1 MTSTSSPK
9 RAGRAPVRRS
19 GGFGFAAARNVR
31 TPLRRENSGDLRS
44 AAESGGDPLS
54 ATVPHP
60 QRRTGVLHMSRRV
73 SGGAATPR
81 GRNRLAGGVFSGC
94 RGRGVSLPG
103 GGARAGLGETP
114 TGFSPEGPA
123 RTGAPLRCRTGAIP
137 ARQRRAPARRI
148 SFGRLGECLGRQ
160 VCVPFLSVKGVWR
173 WAPIQMLPSRPP
185 LNRPRLKSARNP
197 AKRPIATR
205 ARLRPQA

>member
-9 RAGRAPVRRS
+9 RASRAPVRRV
-19 GGFGFAAARNVR
+19 GGVGFAPARNAR
-31 TPLRRENSGDLRS
+31 TVLRRENGGDLRS
-44 AAESGGDPLS
+44 AAESGDHPLS

-73 SGGAATPR
+73 PGGASIPR
-81 GRNRLAGGVFSGC
+81 GRNRLAGGVVSGC
-94 RGRGVSLPG
+94 RDRGMSLPG

-160 VCVPFLSVKGVWR
+160 VCVPFLSVKGVSSWLLSR
-173 WAPIQMLPSRPP
+173 CSRAVHLPSN
-185 LNRPRLKSARNP
+185 LA
-197 AKRPIATR
+197 
-205 ARLRPQA
+205 